1 MTQYSIHNARVI
13 DPDSGVDEI
22 RSLHISGQHIV
33 ATGDAPEGFTADSE
47 VDASGLIAS
56 PGLVDLYAR
65 LREPGFEKK
74 ATIATEAK
82 AALYGGI
89 TTVICSPDTDPVV
102 DEVATVELIHRRA
115 VDAGFANVKPLAALT
130 RQLNGEQLG
139 EIATLCEAGCVGATN
154 ADNPISNTLVIR
166 RLMEYARTFNI
177 VLVFAPVDAWLATG
191 NGAHEGSVA
200 TRLGIPAIPV
210 AAETVALSML
220 IELATL
226 TGASIHFSRL
236 TSARGIELVRDAK
249 NRGLPVTAD
258 TSISH
263 LFFSEQGINDF
274 NSAFKSVAPF
284 RSEQDRQ
291 ALRDSVLDGTLDAI
305 CSDHS
310 PHEVDAK
317 LVPFPT
323 AAAGLST
330 LDTFLPQLLKFQQET
345 QSELSALLR
354 LVTSGPASVF
364 GLDCGTLQA
373 GAIADI
379 TLFDPTISR
388 TVTHAGLLSMGKNT
402 PCLGEEFQGQVTKMV
417 IAGRLI
423 DINRR

>member
-1 MTQYSIHNARVI
+1 MTHYTISNARVI
-13 DPDSGVDEI
+13 DPASGVDDNRAI
-22 RSLHISGQHIV
+22 HISGEHVI
-33 ATGDAPEGFTADSE
+33 ATGDAPDGFRAEYE
-47 VDASGLIAS
+47 VDASGLVAA
-56 PGLVDLYAR
+56 PGLIDLYAR

-74 ATIATEAK
+74 ATVASETK

-89 TTVICSPDTDPVV
+89 TTLICSPDTDPVV

-115 VDAGFANVKPLAALT
+115 VDAGFAHVRPLAALT

-139 EIATLCEAGCVGATN
+139 EIATLCDAGCVGATN
-154 ADNPISNTLVIR
+154 ADIPITNTLVIR

-177 VLVFAPVDAWLATG
+177 VLMFAPVDAWLATG
-191 NGAHEGSVA
+191 DGAHEGSVS

-226 TGASIHFSRL
+226 TGASVHFSRL
-236 TSARGIELVRDAK
+236 TSARGVELVRDAK
-249 NRGLPVTAD
+249 QRGLPVTAD

-263 LFFSEQGINDF
+263 LYYTEQGINDF
-274 NSAFKSVAPF
+274 DSTYKSVAPF
-284 RSEQDRQ
+284 RSEYDRQ

-330 LDTFLPQLLKFQQET
+330 LDVFLPQLLKFQQET
-345 QSELSALLR
+345 QWALSNVIGLA
-354 LVTSGPASVF
+354 TTGPASVL
-364 GLDCGTLQA
+364 GLNIGTLRA
-373 GAIADI
+373 GATADI
-379 TLFDPTISR
+379 VLFDPEATR
-388 TVTHAGLLSMGKNT
+388 TVTRDNLLSKGKNS
-402 PCLGEEFQGQVTKMV
+402 PCIGESFKGQVTKMV
-417 IAGRLI
+417 IGGRLVDI
-423 DINRR
+423 DRR

>member
-1 MTQYSIHNARVI
+1 MTQYSIQNARVI
-13 DPDSGVDEI
+13 DPESGLDDVRPI
-22 RSLHISGQHIV
+22 HISGSHIL
-33 ATGDAPEGFTADSE
+33 ATGSAPDGFHAEYD
-47 VDASGLIAS
+47 VDAAGLIAI

-74 ATIATEAK
+74 ATIASETK

-89 TTVICSPDTDPVV
+89 TTLICSPDTDPVV

-115 VDAGFANVKPLAALT
+115 VDAGFAHVRPLAALT

-139 EIATLCEAGCVGATN
+139 EIATLCQAGCVGATN
-154 ADNPISNTLVIR
+154 ADSPITNTLVIR

-177 VLVFAPVDAWLATG
+177 VLVFSPVDAWLATG
-191 NGAHEGSVA
+191 DGAHEGSVS

-226 TGASIHFSRL
+226 TGASVHFSRL
-236 TSARGIELVRDAK
+236 TSARGVELVRDAK
-249 NRGLPVTAD
+249 KRGLPVTAD

-263 LFFSEQGINDF
+263 LFFTEQGINDF
-274 NSAFKSVAPF
+274 NSAYKSVAPF
-284 RSEQDRQ
+284 RSEHDRQ
-291 ALRDSVLDGTLDAI
+291 ALRDSALDGTLDAI

-330 LDTFLPQLLKFQQET
+330 LDTFLLQLLKFQQET
-345 QSELSALLR
+345 QGDLASILR
-354 LVTSGPASVF
+354 LATSGPASVF
-364 GLDCGTLQA
+364 GLNIGKLRA
-373 GAIADI
+373 GATADI
-379 TLFDPTISR
+379 TLYDPAISR
-388 TVTHAGLLSMGKNT
+388 TITHESLLSQGKNT
-402 PCLGEEFQGQVTKMV
+402 PCIGEQFDGQVTRMV
-417 IAGRLI
+417 IGGRLI
-423 DINRR
+423 EIERR